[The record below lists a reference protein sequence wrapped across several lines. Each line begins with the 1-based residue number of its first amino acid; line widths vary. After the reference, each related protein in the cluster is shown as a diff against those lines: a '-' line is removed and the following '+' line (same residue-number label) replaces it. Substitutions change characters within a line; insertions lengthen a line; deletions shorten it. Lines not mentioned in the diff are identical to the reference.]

1 MGIGADDRN
10 IVLDETKLGP
20 TLLQNGTPKL
30 SSSRVG
36 SQRAAGVFNAWSR
49 SDLDPLPQRDHARV
63 ESFDSKTYRFRRGL
77 FAVCE

>member
-20 TLLQNGTPKL
+20 TLLQKGTPKL
-30 SSSRVG
+30 SSSRV
-36 SQRAAGVFNAWSR
+36 AAGVFNAWSR